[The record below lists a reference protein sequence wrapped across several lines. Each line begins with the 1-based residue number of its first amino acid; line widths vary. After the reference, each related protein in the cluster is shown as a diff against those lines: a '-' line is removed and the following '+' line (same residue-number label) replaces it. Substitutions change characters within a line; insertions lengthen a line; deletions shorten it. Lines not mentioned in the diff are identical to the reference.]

1 MRQLHIMLIEDNPG
15 DVFITT
21 EALNETKATRKISI
35 ATNGDEAMHFFEGL
49 FFDKNADYPDLIF
62 MDTYLQNTNSYGLLN
77 YIKTTNLLRHIP
89 VIISTDS
96 AYENDINNAYQNLAT
111 AFVSKSS
118 EVDVYI
124 DHISKT
130 IEYWTT
136 IATLPI
142 LNNSRK
148 S

>member
-35 ATNGDEAMHFFEGL
+35 VNNGDEAMHFFEGL

-62 MDTYLQNTNSYGLLN
+62 MDTYLQNTNSYEVLK
-77 YIKTTNLLRHIP
+77 YIKTTNHLLHIP

-96 AYENDINNAYQNLAT
+96 AYEMDINNAYQNLAT

-124 DHISKT
+124 NHISKT

-136 IATLPI
+136 IATLPS
-142 LNNSRK
+142 LNFSRK
-148 S
+148 